1 MSKKTSSA
9 SVGIINKS
17 NRKVPY
23 EYTPPPVFK
32 TKYEEDKY
40 YDEEYRRW
48 VEGYNGLTGKHYA
61 YLNIGSIKTVTG
73 EIIRPRFR
81 DGDQFVFENHE
92 ESIKYQQDEMIIK
105 RREFGLTSIFGGFM
119 PIYNCLIEP
128 GSVNILTSAD
138 KFRVKGMFSSKTM
151 VMYENLPLPERM
163 IPPQKYTRIDGF
175 LSLGQ
180 GDKIGDG
187 SEVWCL
193 ETADSDQAAKKME
206 SFRAKSIFLDEL
218 FLHPRATQVLS
229 SAQASILQGFVKKG
243 HITLGGSCG
252 AETEAEALAM
262 KSNSAMIE
270 KFWKDADHLGIRATF
285 IPGTLCIDEAPEL
298 NDNGLPTGKIIKFME
313 NGYSL
318 EDKAKDWIIKTRDR
332 LEKAEDKTRYYTF
345 IKNYPLAIEEV
356 FEINRMGILSQDIYA
371 SLDFA
376 KRKIHSEDT
385 DKTYSLR
392 MDSKTQ
398 QVEAAPSKKGVYHI
412 SSLPD
417 PNKTYI
423 SGTDPIPFGD
433 RDISQGSD
441 YALCVKCI
449 EDQEYVAYYA
459 ERNLDSDAVIDNAI
473 MLQKLYKSKQFPE
486 GAPTMLESNR
496 GEVVLKG
503 YKDRGELNLL
513 ANRPDSLGIIYQNKK
528 SGKGWSNN
536 DKTGP
541 RANNYFIQF
550 LKEYADRI
558 RLLRII
564 EECAAFPNGNTD
576 VIDAI
581 KSCEILEAD
590 LQEKDKK
597 KTKAGVRYSYRRYYT
612 REKGKVVEKWKKIEI
627 S

>member
-1 MSKKTSSA
+1 M
-9 SVGIINKS
+9 
-17 NRKVPY
+17 
-23 EYTPPPVFK
+23 
-32 TKYEEDKY
+32 
-40 YDEEYRRW
+40 
-48 VEGYNGLTGKHYA
+48 
-61 YLNIGSIKTVTG
+61 
-73 EIIRPRFR
+73 
-81 DGDQFVFENHE
+81 
-92 ESIKYQQDEMIIK
+92 
-105 RREFGLTSIFGGFM
+105 
-119 PIYNCLIEP
+119 
-128 GSVNILTSAD
+128 
-138 KFRVKGMFSSKTM
+138 
-151 VMYENLPLPERM
+151 
-163 IPPQKYTRIDGF
+163 
-175 LSLGQ
+175 
-180 GDKIGDG
+180 
-187 SEVWCL
+187 
-193 ETADSDQAAKKME
+193 
-206 SFRAKSIFLDEL
+206 
-218 FLHPRATQVLS
+218 
-229 SAQASILQGFVKKG
+229 
-243 HITLGGSCG
+243 
-252 AETEAEALAM
+252 
-262 KSNSAMIE
+262 
-270 KFWKDADHLGIRATF
+270 
-285 IPGTLCIDEAPEL
+285 
-298 NDNGLPTGKIIKFME
+298 GLPTGKIVKFME

-318 EDKAKDWIIKTRDR
+318 EDKAKDWILKTRDR
-332 LEKAEDKTRYYTF
+332 LEKAEDKTRFYTF
-345 IKNYPLAIEEV
+345 IKNYPLSIEEV

-376 KRKIHSEDT
+376 KKKIYSEET

-392 MDSKTQ
+392 MDSKSQ
-398 QVEAAPSKKGVYHI
+398 QIEAAPNKKGVFHI
-412 SSLPD
+412 TSLPD
-417 PNKTYI
+417 SGKTYI

-441 YALCVKCI
+441 YAVCIKCI

-503 YKDRGELNLL
+503 YKDRGEVNLL

-564 EECAAFPNGNTD
+564 EECSAFPNGNTD

-597 KTKAGVRYSYRRYYT
+597 KTKAGVRYSWRRYYT